1 MVMQAIQWTPE
12 QAQALLERIAR
23 RDESALAELHRAMAR
38 RIYAFALNRLHDEGE
53 AESVVV
59 DTLFDVWQQPKR
71 FRGESQL
78 STWILGIARNKL
90 LMLLRGR
97 PPVGDDVD
105 ELADVLEDE
114 GLGVFETVSAMQ
126 DRRQIFGCLETL
138 PEAQRECL
146 QLAFYEGCAIDEIAQ
161 FQSVP
166 EGTVK
171 TRLFHGRKAMK
182 TCLEAAQRGLRLVGA
197 QDASAQPARRSS

>member
-1 MVMQAIQWTPE
+1 MKAIQWTPAE
-12 QAQALLERIAR
+12 ALALLERLAR

-59 DTLFDVWQQPKR
+59 DTLFDVWREPRR

-78 STWILGIARNKL
+78 STWILGIARNKM

-97 PPVGDDVD
+97 APIGEDVD
-105 ELADVLEDE
+105 ELADELADE
-114 GLGVFETVSAMQ
+114 GLGVFEAVSQMQ

-146 QLAFYEGCAIDEIAQ
+146 QLTFYEGCAVAEIAEL
-161 FQSVP
+161 QSVP
-166 EGTVK
+166 QGTVK
-171 TRLFHGRKAMK
+171 SRLFHARKAMK
-182 TCLEAAQRGLRLVGA
+182 TCLEAAASGLRLVTPATTG
-197 QDASAQPARRSS
+197 PARRSS